1 MKTIFTI
8 GVIALITGCS
18 SANGSSKITLI
29 DSLKTISIPSNTE
42 VTQPDSN
49 LVEIKKVYPKFTG
62 EKVVVAIFPFKN
74 LSGEVKYDSLMFSFS
89 DSLEQF
95 FNKNFPLESH
105 SYKIIPMQDVKD
117 QIAALNIDLKG
128 ITYETKTWEVAKLL
142 GAEKIIWGT
151 YYVKYEKAQIE
162 AKVVDVKTK
171 MPNNINF
178 AEKIRVCLLYT
189 SPSPRDRTRSRMPSS
204 A

>member
-62 EKVVVAIFPFKN
+62 EKVVVAIFPFKIY
-74 LSGEVKYDSLMFSFS
+74 LVK
-89 DSLEQF
+89 
-95 FNKNFPLESH
+95 
-105 SYKIIPMQDVKD
+105 
-117 QIAALNIDLKG
+117 LN
-128 ITYETKTWEVAKLL
+128 TTV
-142 GAEKIIWGT
+142 
-151 YYVKYEKAQIE
+151 
-162 AKVVDVKTK
+162 
-171 MPNNINF
+171 
-178 AEKIRVCLLYT
+178 
-189 SPSPRDRTRSRMPSS
+189 
-204 A
+204 